1 MFAITAAIPD
11 RALQERGVCSIG
23 RADYE
28 AITRRVVSDIT
39 AAIPDRAL
47 QERGVFSIRRAN
59 CEAIIRRVVSDTAAE
74 SLTALLNAEMIEREP
89 GAR

>member
-39 AAIPDRAL
+39 AGI
-47 QERGVFSIRRAN
+47 
-59 CEAIIRRVVSDTAAE
+59 
-74 SLTALLNAEMIEREP
+74 LTTPPNVEMIEREP